1 MKESIKTI
9 LMYLARLIL
18 QPLKLFPI
26 KNYIMFC
33 TNSGAG
39 YSCNPK
45 YIYLYLINNK
55 KVANYKFIWCF
66 KNPEKYKFL
75 ENENT
80 IICKYRG
87 IRYYYYKVVSKVYIS
102 NSIEGNEVPK
112 KKGQIRIQTWH
123 GGGSYKKVAIAE
135 KSKSDIYKKRT
146 KDNVKNTD
154 VFISSSKIFTDEVIK
169 NNFYYTGKIL
179 EIGMPRNDIL
189 FEHEKHDEIRKKV
202 LDQYNIDENKFVVL
216 YAPTW
221 RYDESKLEEINFKEL
236 KEHLERKFGKEV
248 EIIYRAHIH
257 MQKNKISGLING
269 SNYEDMQ
276 DLLIAADA
284 LITDY
289 SSSIWDYSF
298 LYKPCFLFCP
308 DLNYYIENRG
318 FIIDIHEWG
327 FPVCESN
334 ESLMKQIDEFD
345 LESFKRN
352 MDKHHNMLQSYE
364 TGKASE
370 NIAKYLEEE
379 VV

>member
-1 MKESIKTI
+1 
-9 LMYLARLIL
+9 
-18 QPLKLFPI
+18 
-26 KNYIMFC
+26 
-33 TNSGAG
+33 
-39 YSCNPK
+39 
-45 YIYLYLINNK
+45 
-55 KVANYKFIWCF
+55 
-66 KNPEKYKFL
+66 
-75 ENENT
+75 
-80 IICKYRG
+80 
-87 IRYYYYKVVSKVYIS
+87 
-102 NSIEGNEVPK
+102 
-112 KKGQIRIQTWH
+112 
-123 GGGSYKKVAIAE
+123 
-135 KSKSDIYKKRT
+135 
-146 KDNVKNTD
+146 
-154 VFISSSKIFTDEVIK
+154 
-169 NNFYYTGKIL
+169 
-179 EIGMPRNDIL
+179 
-189 FEHEKHDEIRKKV
+189 
-202 LDQYNIDENKFVVL
+202 
-216 YAPTW
+216 
-221 RYDESKLEEINFKEL
+221 
-236 KEHLERKFGKEV
+236 
-248 EIIYRAHIH
+248 